1 MYSNLFKQNSI
12 IYVKYVITCIVRP
25 EISYNH
31 KLLCQSA
38 IPIKTVV
45 TLRIFYKL
53 INNSLAV

>member
-12 IYVKYVITCIVRP
+12 IYVKYVIICIVRP
-25 EISYNH
+25 EMNNY

-45 TLRIFYKL
+45 TLDANFL
-53 INNSLAV
+53 